1 MAVPNRYER
10 AKARLERGKA
20 RQAKRDALRKSS
32 APATATSTD
41 PQYQRQQS
49 ANLQGK
55 ANGQVNINSS
65 NITSAQSAAQSGYGT
80 SPYGE
85 FDTRTNS
92 PVGITASGPVAE
104 SPTITGVFTKD
115 TRARIDLS
123 PGSPPIFFR
132 DPSNILMAP
141 LARTNGL
148 IFPYTPTI
156 NVSHSAEYESQALP
170 HTNYAHHSYIR
181 SNVDQIQVVGE
192 FTAETQDEALYLLA
206 AIQFLKSATK
216 MFYGQDD
223 NRGTPPPVLRFSAH
237 GQQMFNSLPVV
248 LTNTV
253 FDFQNN
259 VDYITV
265 QLGGGRTTNVPT
277 QMQLNATLLVIQS
290 RTRTLDFSLK
300 AYSRGEL
307 IGDQLRKGG
316 FA

>member
-1 MAVPNRYER
+1 MPKPKYTYAELKQLKEEQDARIAAR
-10 AKARLERGKA
+10 AASNNG
-20 RQAKRDALRKSS
+20 
-32 APATATSTD
+32 ATSNN
-41 PQYQRQQS
+41 PQYQRQIS

-55 ANGQVNINSS
+55 ANGQVNLNSG

-85 FDTRTNS
+85 FDTRTTPN
-92 PVGITASGPVAE
+92 VGISTQGPVSE
-104 SPTITGVFTKD
+104 SPTISGVFTKD
-115 TRARIDLS
+115 TRARLDLS

-132 DPSNILMAP
+132 DPSNILMSP

-156 NVSHSAEYESQALP
+156 NVSHSAEYESQVLP

-192 FTAETQDEALYLLA
+192 FTAETQDEARYLLA

-223 NRGTPPPVLRFSAH
+223 NKGTPPPVLRFSAH

-265 QLGGGRTTNVPT
+265 QLGGGNTTNVPT